1 MSNLPAVVM
10 LSMWR
15 NDAKRRLQERVTY
28 LLSKTYPALRWV
40 WIVGDST
47 DDTEARLRE
56 LATKHPAGG
65 RVTIARRDTSIAGE
79 DPESRIR
86 RLSETANAWFDYV
99 EEGDSYCLIHES
111 DLVSSPDVVERLLA
125 TGKCPVAG
133 WPVLEVNNER
143 LFYDTWAYRCWGWR
157 FSNRAPYHP
166 CYRPDEL
173 FEVDSVGS
181 VWLFYAED
189 VRVSGPGSAKDVALR
204 PAQDVALRQAQD
216 VARCIDRGALDLCA
230 WMTAHGR
237 SIWVDPTLT
246 ILQPTSLWTTQ
257 APPAERDGIYR

>member
-1 MSNLPAVVM
+1 MSDLPAVVM

-15 NDAKRRLQERVTY
+15 NDAKRRLQERVTW

-40 WIVGDST
+40 WIVGDSS
-47 DDTEARLRE
+47 DDTEAKLRE
-56 LATKHPAGG
+56 LAVKHPAGE
-65 RVTIARRDTSIAGE
+65 RVTIARRDTGIAGE

-99 EEGDSYCLIHES
+99 EEDDVYCLIHES
-111 DLVSSPDVVERLLA
+111 DLVSPPNVVERLLA

-143 LFYDTWAYRCWGWR
+143 LFYDTFAYRCWGWR
-157 FSNRAPYHP
+157 FGNRAPYHP
-166 CYRPDEL
+166 CYRPDEP

-181 VWLFYAED
+181 VWLFYAGD
-189 VRVSGPGSAKDVALR
+189 VRVKSARPGA
-204 PAQDVALRQAQD
+204 ALRQDQD
-216 VARCIDRGALDLCA
+216 VARCIDRAALDLCA

-237 SIWVDPTLT
+237 SIWVDPSLT
-246 ILQPTSLWTTQ
+246 ILQPASLWTMQ
-257 APPAERDGIYR
+257 APPAERDEIDR